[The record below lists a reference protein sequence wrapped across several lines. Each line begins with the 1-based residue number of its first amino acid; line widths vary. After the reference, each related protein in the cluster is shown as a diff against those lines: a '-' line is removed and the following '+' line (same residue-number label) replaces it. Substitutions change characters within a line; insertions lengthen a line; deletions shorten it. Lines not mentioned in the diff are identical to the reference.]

1 MRQKG
6 AGKPDIEPAAA
17 DRVQHSDLAG
27 QLERMIE
34 DGQHGASYQTGLAR
48 ALGGRRQKNHRV
60 RAVAAIMMEIMLDDP
75 DMSEAEI
82 IRLFRK
88 SERLSEI
95 LCPSFL
101 FRLDVGKELY
111 PELHFR
117 SPRAA
122 SRPLLTSAAIE

>member
-6 AGKPDIEPAAA
+6 AGKPDIEPATA
-17 DRVQHSDLAG
+17 DRVQHSDLAR
-27 QLERMIE
+27 QLQGMIE
-34 DGQHGASYQTGLAR
+34 GGQYGTRHQTGLAR
-48 ALGGRRQKNHRV
+48 ALGGRRQKDHRV
-60 RAVAAIMMEIMLDDP
+60 RAVAAIIMEIMLDDP
-75 DMSEAEI
+75 DVSEAAI
-82 IRLFRK
+82 IRLFREG
-88 SERLSEI
+88 ERLSEI

-111 PELHFR
+111 PEFHFR